1 MALIV
6 ILNILSTLY
15 DLWLKLQQPEEKQTN
30 EFYKINP
37 QQKGKYIQ
45 YKRFYNNIVSYL
57 VINKYLSK

>member
-15 DLWLKLQQPEEKQTN
+15 DLWLKLQQPEEKQTD

-37 QQKGKYIQ
+37 QHKGKY
-45 YKRFYNNIVSYL
+45 NINDF
-57 VINKYLSK
+57 III